1 MMMILKKHVA
11 NVCAAGP
18 GLNSCNFL
26 PVSVRKSPCVVSLK
40 CQDVIQSMLGGG
52 LTIRQTQVIFSYLSG
67 SVFPCFAQF
76 PMFCCKIPGET
87 ASKWRYFCTFPSLHD
102 LFPSCGRTLVRSG
115 HSKRHVTLTFGRWI
129 PLLRYVWQTDVSK
142 L

>member
-11 NVCAAGP
+11 NVYAAGP

-40 CQDVIQSMLGGG
+40 CQDAIQSMLGG

-87 ASKWRYFCTFPSLHD
+87 ASKWRSFCTFHSLHD
-102 LFPSCGRTLVRSG
+102 LLRSG

-142 L
+142 V